1 MSMLSSKCGPPS
13 ENHCDRNRPSPTKP
27 QAHARPV
34 TCFTPGTAIT
44 TLHGKRLVEDL
55 KQGDRILTRDRGFQP
70 LLWAGRRDLSV
81 VSVVHDEGLCPVKIK
96 AGTLGPSLP
105 DRDLVVSPGHR
116 LLTTDKTLVGPL
128 GESECLIEARALLG
142 KPGID
147 KAPATTITY
156 IHLLFDEHE
165 LILSDNA
172 WSESYHL
179 SESTNGC
186 QVQPLARKCVGH
198 RVLN

>member
-1 MSMLSSKCGPPS
+1 MITTVSKYDPPV
-13 ENHCDRNRPSPTKP
+13 ENTNDRNQWRKNPPRGRGR
-27 QAHARPV
+27 AV

-44 TLHGKRLVEDL
+44 TLSGKRLVEDL

-70 LLWAGRRDLSV
+70 LLWAGRRELSV
-81 VSVVHDEGLCPVKIK
+81 ASVVHDEGLCPVRIK

-116 LLTTDKTLVGPL
+116 FLTTEKTLVDSI
-128 GESECLIEARALLG
+128 GESECLIQACDLLG

-147 KAPATTITY
+147 KAPAKTITY
-156 IHLLFDEHE
+156 IHLLFDQHE

-179 SESTNGC
+179 GESTNGC
-186 QVQPLARKCVGH
+186 QVQPLARKCVGR